1 MSAVVTIKGAS
12 ELQIELEQMF
22 REHYPM
28 LYRTAYGMLRN
39 SADAE
44 EVPQAIFLKLLRSG
58 IPPGLRQNAK
68 QYLYRAAVNFAL
80 DVIRSR
86 NRQKVLAGVERLEF
100 QGSESE
106 SWAAEE
112 THRRLAE
119 AIAELRPATV
129 EILMLR
135 YVHSYAEADIARL
148 LGVSRG
154 TVAIKLFRARARL
167 KKLMRNSLGGKA

>member
-1 MSAVVTIKGAS
+1 MSTVVMPKVTS
-12 ELQIELEQMF
+12 ELQVELEQMF

-44 EVPQAIFLKLLRSG
+44 EVPQAIFLRLLRSG

-68 QYLYRAAVNFAL
+68 GYLYRAAVNRAL
-80 DVIRSR
+80 DAIRSR
-86 NRQKVLAGVERLEF
+86 NRQKVIAGVERLDF
-100 QGSESE
+100 QGNESE

-112 THRRLAE
+112 AHRRLAE
-119 AIAELRPATV
+119 AIAELRPSAV

-135 YVHSYAEADIARL
+135 YVHSYAEADIAKL

-167 KKLMRNSLGGKA
+167 KKLMRNSLGGQE